1 LIEASKLGKQLD
13 EIQTAMQQC
22 FAWKVPSSQP
32 LSMVLAGQTLITGGH
47 NEVAAYSAKD
57 GRQLWQGRADGEVFG
72 LAVADGRLYAS
83 TSKGVIHCFVAKR
96 LAK

>member
-1 LIEASKLGKQLD
+1 
-13 EIQTAMQQC
+13 
-22 FAWKVPSSQP
+22 
-32 LSMVLAGQTLITGGH
+32 MVLAGQTLITGGH